1 MNLNAHGDLAL
12 AFQNRAND
20 TKIKSNL
27 HRLAQELASGRKQD
41 LATAVTG
48 DFSPVVAIERSL
60 KNMQAYATATAE
72 AALLSASMQTVLGLA
87 QDTGSELVPAL
98 LSASSSAHEMLIQ
111 TTANDVRAKFDSVVA
126 AFNTKVADRA
136 LFSGAATGDTALAS
150 TEAMLADLQLAIAA
164 ETTAVGVEAA
174 VDAWFDTPAGG
185 FETIGYQGSA
195 NTLSPMRLSEDEQ
208 IDINLKADD
217 AAVRETLKGFAL
229 ASLMAE
235 GALTGNVSERAE
247 LAKISAERML
257 AAGSSLAVAQAAVGT
272 IEARVDSISSRNSA
286 KTASYE
292 MALHD
297 ITAIDPYA
305 VATELEATTAQLETL
320 YTLTSRLSRLTLTDF
335 LR

>member
-1 MNLNAHGDLAL
+1 MNLFAHGDLAQ
-12 AFQNRAND
+12 AFQNRAHD
-20 TKIKSNL
+20 SRIKSDL
-27 HRLAQELASGRKQD
+27 SRLAQELASGKKQD

-60 KNMQAYATATAE
+60 KNLQAYSTAATEAT
-72 AALLSASMQTVLGLA
+72 LFTASMQAVIGLV
-87 QDTGSELVPAL
+87 QDTSSELVPAL
-98 LSASSSAHEMLIQ
+98 LTASSSAHETLIQ

-136 LFSGAATGDTALAS
+136 LFSGAATGASALVDAE
-150 TEAMLADLQLAIAA
+150 TMLADLHLAIAA
-164 ETTAVGVEAA
+164 ETTALGVEAA

-185 FETIGYQGSA
+185 FETIGYLGSA
-195 NTLSPMRLSEDEQ
+195 NILSPMRLSEDEQ
-208 IDINLKADD
+208 VTINLKADD
-217 AAVRETLKGFAL
+217 NTVRDTLKGFAM

-235 GALTGNVSERAE
+235 GALTGNVSERAG
-247 LAKISAERML
+247 LAKKSGERML
-257 AAGSSLAVAQAAVGT
+257 AAGSGLVVAQASVGT
-272 IEARVDSISSRNSA
+272 LEARIDSISSRNSA
-286 KTASYE
+286 KTASFE
-292 MALHD
+292 LARFE